1 MKLQARH
8 DAPLPVAHL
17 FDAFADFEAH
27 ERAAVAAGATVTP
40 LDQSPGLAPGRRW
53 RVTFPF
59 RGRLRKATL
68 RLAALRRPEL
78 MELAGE
84 SPNLRFSSRTVFSA
98 LGPARTRVEMVIEIE
113 AKTLPFR
120 LLLQSARLARGRYER
135 RMTRRLARFCERVAA
150 RG

>member
-8 DAPLPVAHL
+8 EAPLPVARL

-40 LDQSPGLAPGRRW
+40 LEQTPGLAPGRRW
-53 RVTFPF
+53 RVAFPF
-59 RGRLRKATL
+59 RGRLRKVTL
-68 RLAALRRPEL
+68 RIAALRRPEL

-84 SPNLRFSSRTVFSA
+84 SPNLRFSSRTLFTS
-98 LGPARTRVEMVIEIE
+98 LGPARTRVELTLEIE

-135 RMTRRLARFCERVAA
+135 RMARRLARFCERVAA
-150 RG
+150 GG